1 MTAPSFNLDA
11 FAGLIG
17 QGDNGTGS
25 GSQGPTLAD
34 TENAMVFLR
43 KLATAGTAKT
53 STNVDDLFMKFFGGS
68 VLGTNAAQTLHASLK
83 ALGLAQ

>member
-1 MTAPSFNLDA
+1 MATSFDLDA

-34 TENAMVFLR
+34 IENTMVCLR
-43 KLATAGTAKT
+43 KLAEAATTKT
-53 STNVDDLFMKFFGGS
+53 KTPVDDLAVKFFGASIFGAD
-68 VLGTNAAQTLHASLK
+68 AAKTTHAKLK